1 MTERKAELELL
12 RLTRAD
18 GAYPASLAVLG
29 DRAPPE
35 LAVLGNPAS
44 LEARMVGLFCSSTLP
59 PTAVLEVYDL
69 ARCLRD
75 AGVTVV
81 GGFQSFGERECLRFL
96 LRGEQTVVVCPA
108 RGLGG
113 MRLPGEW
120 RAAGEAGRL
129 VLVSGCPD
137 RVRRP
142 TAPVAEARNRLVM
155 ALASVL
161 VVIHATPGGR
171 LAKAVGGGL
180 AAGKRVLCLELPEN
194 EDLRV
199 AGAVPL
205 RAEGVVDALWPTR

>member
-1 MTERKAELELL
+1 MEGRADFVPL
-12 RLTRAD
+12 RLKRGD
-18 GAYPASLAVLG
+18 GSYPAALAALG

-35 LAVLGNPAS
+35 LAVLGNPAR
-44 LEARMVGLFCSSTLP
+44 LDERLVGLFCSSKLP
-59 PTAVLEVYDL
+59 PTVVLEMYDL

-75 AGVTVV
+75 ARETVV

-108 RGLGG
+108 HGLGG
-113 MRLPGEW
+113 MRLPRAW
-120 RAAGEAGRL
+120 RTAGEAGRL

-142 TAPVAEARNRLVM
+142 TAPVAEARNGLVT
-155 ALASVL
+155 ALAAVV

-171 LAKAVGGGL
+171 LARAVAGAL
-180 AAGKRVLCLELPEN
+180 AAGRRVFCLDLPEN

-199 AGAVPL
+199 AGAVAL
-205 RAEGVVDALWPTR
+205 GAEAVVDALWSQR